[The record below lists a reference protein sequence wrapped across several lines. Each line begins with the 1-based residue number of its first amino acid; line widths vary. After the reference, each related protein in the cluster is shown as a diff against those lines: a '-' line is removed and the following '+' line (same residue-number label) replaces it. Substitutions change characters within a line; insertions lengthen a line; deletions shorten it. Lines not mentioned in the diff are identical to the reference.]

1 MAEVDELGRGP
12 EIEGAYIL
20 AQSGQGEL
28 RCAAVRDDD
37 RIVRILQ
44 DLEAL
49 YPRRRR
55 VAACAPPVAVVSQE
69 SLAKQRGLRSDVDAG
84 RKIAEIAVVRDFVQ
98 IESAQE
104 GAIAV
109 VAASQSH
116 TVAAAIRG
124 TVIREHLRAE
134 IAFVVLLQIAELL
147 RELQSALFHVTRRE
161 REVVV
166 GREIQVIRNSDLGSA
181 LPGNADRRRK
191 KARFALVIQREIK
204 RRRRDDGQS
213 LEIHAAAAGGSHLA
227 REIQIQLVGLDQ
239 PAVVA
244 RLAGGEEAVL
254 DSVLVLAQELNRLGL
269 PARRNGRLTGFRA
282 RREGKVRLFE

>member
-1 MAEVDELGRGP
+1 MIRRP
-12 EIEGAYIL
+12 
-20 AQSGQGEL
+20 
-28 RCAAVRDDD
+28 
-37 RIVRILQ
+37 
-44 DLEAL
+44 
-49 YPRRRR
+49 PRSTLF
-55 VAACAPPVAVVSQE
+55 PYTT
-69 SLAKQRGLRSDVDAG
+69 LFRS

-116 TVAAAIRG
+116 PVTAAIGG

-166 GREIQVIRNSDLGSA
+166 GREIQVIRNSNLGSA

-254 DSVLVLAQELNRLGL
+254 DSVLVLPKELDRFSL
-269 PARRNGRLTGFRA
+269 PARGDRLLTGLWT
-282 RREGKVRLFE
+282 RRESKVGF